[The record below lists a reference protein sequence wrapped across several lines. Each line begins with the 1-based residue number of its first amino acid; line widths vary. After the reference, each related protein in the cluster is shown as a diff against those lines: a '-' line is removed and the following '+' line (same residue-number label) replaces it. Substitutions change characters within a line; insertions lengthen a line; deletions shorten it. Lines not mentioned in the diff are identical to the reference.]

1 MTSVPTLLDVE
12 LRSVVELDVPAAEG
26 ALRRRLA
33 ELGLR
38 SGECV
43 CPMQRTPG
51 GGRILVVGGSRLAL
65 DRDTCALLR
74 IVGAEPTAR

>member
-1 MTSVPTLLDVE
+1 M
-12 LRSVVELDVPAAEG
+12 ELDVPAAEG

-38 SGECV
+38 CGECV